1 MVVPDEKVDC
11 EFTLALNNSTGK
23 FFFCKDMIEASA
35 DLINS
40 TYHWR
45 LPSHALPGRM
55 ASRILGRLALIE
67 VSVRARWPLSYRVW
81 RPIRHPR
88 AMLFTDPRECVLY
101 NVKSCDIV
109 LCHDMGP
116 LTHPEFYSEGV
127 ERVYRL
133 AFDRIARARPLVLF
147 VSEASRRDFVK
158 LYGSDFPLLKVI
170 HIPLR
175 QGLHT
180 PDEQIVDG
188 VPEKFF
194 LTVGSL
200 GARKNQLRS
209 IAAFQASGLA
219 SERFGYVV
227 CGGPEPGAE
236 EVISLAAKTDGVIV
250 LGYVNDS
257 QLRWLYKNAQGFV
270 LASLLEGFGLPAAE
284 AVSYGQVPLLSA
296 GGALE
301 EVAGDGA
308 LYVDPLDISDIAA
321 GMRRMASMA
330 AGERAG
336 RLLRLCRSVERF
348 SFDAAVSAWRS
359 TLALAIQTHAHP
371 AGNDARPEVIA
382 L

>member
-1 MVVPDEKVDC
+1 MVTSGEKLDC
-11 EFTLALNNSTGK
+11 EFTLALNNFTGK
-23 FFFCKDMIEASA
+23 YFFCKDMIDASI

-40 TYHWR
+40 VYYWR
-45 LPSHALPGRM
+45 LSANAPPQRM
-55 ASRILGRLALIE
+55 ISRILGRLALIE
-67 VSVRARWPLSYRVW
+67 VSSRARWPSSYRVW
-81 RPIRHPR
+81 RPILHPR

-101 NVKSCDIV
+101 NIKGCDIV

-116 LTHPEFYSEGV
+116 LTHPEFYNEGV
-127 ERVYRL
+127 EQVYRL
-133 AFDRIARARPLVLF
+133 AFDRIAAAKPLMLF

-175 QGLHT
+175 QGLRRS
-180 PDEQIVDG
+180 DEQIVDDL
-188 VPEKFF
+188 PEKFF

-200 GARKNQLRS
+200 GARKNQARS
-209 IAAFQASGLA
+209 IAAFHASGLA
-219 SERFGYVV
+219 SEGYGYVV

-236 EVISLAAKTDGVIV
+236 EVISQAKNTPGVV
-250 LGYVNDS
+250 LLGYVNDS

-284 AVSYGQVPLLSA
+284 AVSYGQMTLLSA

-308 LYVDPLDISDIAA
+308 LYVNPLDISDIAA
-321 GMRRMASMA
+321 GMRRMANMT
-330 AGERAG
+330 AGERAD
-336 RLLRLCRSVERF
+336 RLARLSRSVGRF

-359 TLALAIQTHAHP
+359 ALALAIQCSRSS
-371 AGNDARPEVIA
+371 GPE
-382 L
+382 